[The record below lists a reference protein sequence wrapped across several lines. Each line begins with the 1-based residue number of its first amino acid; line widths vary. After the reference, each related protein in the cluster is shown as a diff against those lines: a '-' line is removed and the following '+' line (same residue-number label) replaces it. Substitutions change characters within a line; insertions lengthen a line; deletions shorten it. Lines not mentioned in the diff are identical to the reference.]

1 MRHPIP
7 DESIEQLFTKARSH
21 RSWTERPVSQETLRE
36 LYEVMKW
43 APTSVNLAPARF
55 VFVQTE
61 LAKEKLYPYLMD
73 SNVAQVKSAPV
84 TVIIAYDEKFYANAK
99 RLYPAYDTTDYFKND
114 SKISS
119 DTTFRNSSLQGAYLI
134 MAARALGLDTNSMS
148 GFDNAGVDK
157 AFFAGTDLKSNFLC
171 TLGYGDDSKL
181 FARGPR
187 LSFDEVCQFI

>member
-1 MRHPIP
+1 MRYPIP
-7 DESIEQLFTKARSH
+7 NESIELLFTKARSH

-73 SNVAQVKSAPV
+73 SNVEQVRSAPV
-84 TVIIAYDEKFYANAK
+84 TVIIAYDEKFYANAE
-99 RLYPAYDTTDYFKND
+99 RLYPAYDTTDYFNND
-114 SKISS
+114 PKISY
-119 DTTFRNSSLQGAYLI
+119 DTAFRNSSLQGAYLI
-134 MAARALGLDTNSMS
+134 MAARALGLDTNPMS

>member
-1 MRHPIP
+1 MRYPIP
-7 DESIEQLFTKARSH
+7 NESIEQLFTKARSH
-21 RSWTERPVSQETLRE
+21 RSWIERPVSQETLRE
-36 LYEVMKW
+36 LYEVTKW

-73 SNVAQVKSAPV
+73 SNVEQVRSAPV
-84 TVIIAYDEKFYANAK
+84 TVIIAYDEKFYANAE

-114 SKISS
+114 PKISS
-119 DTTFRNSSLQGAYLI
+119 DTAFRNSSLQGAYLI

-157 AFFAGTDLKSNFLC
+157 AFFAGTDLRSNFLF

-181 FARGPR
+181 FSRGPR